1 VKYTTQAKVRFGDVD
16 AAGIVFYPRYFEILN
31 TAVEDWFEEGLGMSF
46 AELHLGAGI
55 GVPAVKLACEFA
67 APSFLGDTLEIELS
81 VLELGRSS
89 CTIAYR
95 MTADGTSRL
104 EGELVIVCMDLKKRK
119 AVSWPEQ
126 VRGRIGAASA
136 AA

>member
-1 VKYTTQAKVRFGDVD
+1 VKYATQAKVRFGDVD

-31 TAVEDWFEEGLGMSF
+31 TAVEDWFEDELGMSF
-46 AELHLGAGI
+46 ADLHLGAGI
-55 GVPAVKLACEFA
+55 GVPAVKVACEFA
-67 APSFLGDTLEIELS
+67 APSLLGETLEV
-81 VLELGRSS
+81 VLEVVELGRTS

-95 MTADGTSRL
+95 MTADGTLRL

-119 AVSWPEQ
+119 AVSWPPQ
-126 VRGRIGAASA
+126 VRARIDAATA